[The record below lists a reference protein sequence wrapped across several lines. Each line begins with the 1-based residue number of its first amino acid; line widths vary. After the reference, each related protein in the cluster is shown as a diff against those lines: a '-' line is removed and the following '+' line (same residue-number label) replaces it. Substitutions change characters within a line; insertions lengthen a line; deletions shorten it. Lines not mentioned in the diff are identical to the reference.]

1 MATATKPLK
10 SPRID
15 YRAMLLDKKAEL
27 VSQLR
32 AKVESAAIPGG
43 AGDEDIAREQ
53 YDSFVSLR
61 IGSLAYQQLRL
72 VNAALERL
80 ETGTYGTCLAC
91 GEAIPPKRLAA
102 VPWASCCVKCQER
115 LSSMELPR
123 AG

>member
-15 YRAMLLDKKAEL
+15 YRAMLLEKKAEL

-43 AGDEDIAREQ
+43 AGDEGIAREQ
-53 YDSFVSLR
+53 YDTFVSLR

-80 ETGTYGTCLAC
+80 ETGTYGTCL
-91 GEAIPPKRLAA
+91 
-102 VPWASCCVKCQER
+102 
-115 LSSMELPR
+115 
-123 AG
+123 